1 MAFLLKCSGKSSDTT
16 YQFQLTN
23 SGLLDMV
30 GRVESAVPDT
40 KDSTILF
47 QWKFEEACGASV
59 LMASQDQQ
67 IRLSNAQL
75 SGLAI
80 IARIEAFVQAGVFYK
95 AAQWINHKFDAGTLL
110 RAWLKSMLSPGIC
123 RDLFFAFHL
132 GSFGEKEGACLNSS
146 QLIDGQILDVEQK
159 VNQWISNCLCLHTR
173 VVGLGYHQQRFEV
186 SKNRE
191 FQLRIDN
198 GDMIMGQRE
207 PYNRTFHLCN
217 RHSLVQFGKDRR
229 Y

>member
-30 GRVESAVPDT
+30 GRVESAIPDT

-47 QWKFEEACGASV
+47 QWEFEEVCGASI
-59 LMASQDQQ
+59 LIATQDQQ
-67 IRLSNAQL
+67 IPLSIAQL

-80 IARIEAFVQAGVFYK
+80 ISRIEVFIQAEVFYR
-95 AAQWINHKFDAGTLL
+95 AAQWINHKFDADTLL

-159 VNQWISNCLCLHTR
+159 VNQWISNCLCLYTR

-186 SKNRE
+186 SKNWDL
-191 FQLRIDN
+191 QLRIDN
-198 GDMIMGQRE
+198 EDRSMGQRE
-207 PYNRTFHLCN
+207 PYNRTFPICN
-217 RHSLVQFGKDRR
+217 CHSLERWGKDGL